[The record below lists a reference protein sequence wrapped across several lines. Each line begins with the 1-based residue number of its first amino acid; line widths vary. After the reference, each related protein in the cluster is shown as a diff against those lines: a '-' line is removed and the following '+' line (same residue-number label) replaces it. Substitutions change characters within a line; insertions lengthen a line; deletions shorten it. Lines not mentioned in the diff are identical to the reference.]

1 MVTSVYR
8 NPEFSDG
15 EILRSCDY
23 AGITLGEVQYP
34 VEHARATHVHER
46 ACIHFLLEGGYTEYQ
61 GCQTN
66 ECKPLSLS
74 FQPCGH
80 EHSYRCSKTISR
92 SLTIEFEP
100 DWVKLLADY
109 SVILDAVCN
118 FSDGILL
125 WFATRLYNEFR
136 ALGPASQLVI
146 EGLALEIAVEISRR
160 RTIPSERKP
169 PAWLKQV
176 EELLKERFAESL
188 TLQEIGRTIRI
199 HPVHLARTFRQHYQ
213 CSVGEY
219 VRNLRIESACK
230 QVAHSDMSLSD
241 IAFAAGFS
249 DQSQFT
255 RTFGRIMGMTP
266 GAFRATTRP
275 R

>member
-1 MVTSVYR
+1 MFTSVYK

-15 EILRSCDY
+15 QILRSCDY

-34 VEHARATHVHER
+34 VEHSRATHVHER
-46 ACIHFLLEGGYTEYQ
+46 ACIHFLLEGGYTESQ
-61 GCQTN
+61 GRRTN
-66 ECKPLSLS
+66 ECAPLSLS

-92 SLTIEFEP
+92 SLTIELEP
-100 DWVKLLADY
+100 DWMKLLADY
-109 SVILDAVCN
+109 SVVLDAVCN
-118 FSDGILL
+118 FSDGLLL
-125 WFATRLYNEFR
+125 WLATRLHNEFR
-136 ALGPASQLVI
+136 AQGPASQLVI
-146 EGLALEIAVEISRR
+146 EGLTLEIAVEISRR
-160 RTIPSERKP
+160 RTIPSELKP

-176 EELLKERFAESL
+176 EELLNEQFAESL
-188 TLQEIGRTIRI
+188 SLREIGQTIRI
-199 HPVHLARTFRQHYQ
+199 HPVHVARTFRRYYH
-213 CSVGEY
+213 CTVGEY

-230 QVAHSDMSLSD
+230 QVAHSDMSLLE

-249 DQSQFT
+249 DQSQFN
-255 RTFGRIMGMTP
+255 RAFKRIMGITP